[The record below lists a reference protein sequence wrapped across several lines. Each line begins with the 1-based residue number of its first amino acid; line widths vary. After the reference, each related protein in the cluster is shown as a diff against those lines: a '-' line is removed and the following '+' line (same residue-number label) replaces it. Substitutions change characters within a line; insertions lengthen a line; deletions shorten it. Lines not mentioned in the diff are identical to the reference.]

1 MTEPDE
7 DITQLSSRR
16 RGEAEQDD
24 ATLLSSR
31 QLHAAQAEED
41 ATLLSSR
48 QLHAAELEEDGTV
61 LASRSRLPRLDDGS
75 PQDDATVLSRRGGP
89 EAPTRPQRRERSPLP
104 PGAVG
109 GAAAQRGSFGAPP
122 EEYEPREIPLPP
134 AAAAPPVAT
143 PVPEEVGAPAP
154 REMRRRR
161 EAARHRRLITTALVF
176 GITAAVM
183 TAAIIGII
191 ALVKG
196 S

>member
-7 DITQLSSRR
+7 DITQLSSRK
-16 RGEAEQDD
+16 RGEAEEDD

-31 QLHAAQAEED
+31 QL
-41 ATLLSSR
+41 R
-48 QLHAAELEEDGTV
+48 AAEVEDDDGTV
-61 LASRSRLPRLDDGS
+61 LSSRARLPRIDGVEAPLD
-75 PQDDATVLSRRGGP
+75 DDATRLSHRGG
-89 EAPTRPQRRERSPLP
+89 APGAPSRPQRKERSSLP

-109 GAAAQRGSFGAPP
+109 GAAAQRGSFGAPA
-122 EEYEPREIPLPP
+122 EEYSPRDIPLPP
-134 AAAAPPVAT
+134 APSAPVAT

-176 GITAAVM
+176 GITAAVV

-191 ALVKG
+191 ALVRG